1 MSPSAR
7 RALLLALVAAD
18 LLVFG
23 GWLGVEQFA
32 RKGAQLRLPVEGYDP
47 RDLLSGHYVRF
58 RLVAVREAEAML
70 PAGAPRTGRFCLEDR
85 QGLLHVSRPLGHGQ
99 DCKLFLT
106 STAPAAARGVDFGVD
121 RFYVDERKAAS
132 VASVVAGPQ
141 TYVVATIDGG
151 GRVAI
156 VDLVVN
162 GRSLGSGP

>member
-23 GWLGVEQFA
+23 GWIGVEQFA

-58 RLVAVREAEAML
+58 RLVAVREAEALL
-70 PAGAPRTGRFCLEDR
+70 PPGGPRPARFCLEDR
-85 QGLLHVSRPLGHGQ
+85 GGLLHVSRHLGDGE
-99 DCKLFLT
+99 DCKLVLT
-106 STAPAAARGVDFGVD
+106 STAPAASRGVDFGVD

-132 VASVVAGPQ
+132 VASVAAGPQ
-141 TYVVATIDGG
+141 TYVVGAIAA
-151 GRVAI
+151 GRLAI

-162 GRSLGSGP
+162 GRSLGRGP